1 MQAEREPSSLLR
13 ILQGILA
20 TVSGDWL
27 YSMQQLII
35 VRCVVQDRLRDAG
48 EVAMECVV

>member
-1 MQAEREPSSLLR
+1 MQAEKEPSSLLR
-13 ILQGILA
+13 MLQGILA

-35 VRCVVQDRLRDAG
+35 MRCGVQDRDAV